1 MAKRARTKLPA
12 VVWAAGWVSF
22 CSDAAT
28 ELIFGVL
35 PAFYLNTL
43 ALGIVWVGVVEGLAE
58 TVVSLTKLFS
68 GRLSDRSGVRKP
80 WMLFGYALSGLSKP
94 LLAFVTSGLGVT
106 LLRSADRFGKG
117 LRGAPRDALVAQ
129 AITPA
134 QRGQAFGIQ
143 RSMDHAGALIGGLLA
158 AILLLA
164 GTAPKTL
171 MLLSA
176 IPALAAVLVIIY
188 FIKEP
193 PPARQSSEP
202 FSLRQSWTH
211 ASKDLKKYIAAASI
225 YALANSS
232 DLLLLALCFE
242 RFQASGLSDP
252 QAMGLLPLLWALL
265 HVVKSTGV
273 HLGGALSDRV
283 GRIPLLVGAWM
294 AYALVYAGA
303 ALFAH
308 ATHPAW
314 AFPLFVMYGF
324 VAILQEGPERAIIA
338 DFEPNAQRR
347 GTAYGL
353 LDFVTGMLL
362 LPASLL
368 TVWLWKSYGA
378 DVAMA
383 VDAAIAFIAALT
395 LAMLFPRHKPRVQ
408 SSPEVPP
415 EVE

>member
-1 MAKRARTKLPA
+1 MAKRARAKLPG

-43 ALGIVWVGVVEGLAE
+43 TLGIVWVGMIEGLAE
-58 TVVSLTKLFS
+58 TVVSMTKLFS
-68 GRLSDRSGVRKP
+68 GHLSDRSGARKP
-80 WMLFGYALSGLSKP
+80 WMLFGYSLSGLSKP
-94 LLAFVTSGLGVT
+94 LLALVTGGVGVT
-106 LLRSADRFGKG
+106 ILRTADRFGKG

-129 AITPA
+129 AITQE

-143 RSMDHAGALIGGLLA
+143 RSMDHAGALMGGLLA
-158 AILLLA
+158 AVLLLA
-164 GTAPKTL
+164 GAAPKTL

-176 IPALAAVLVIIY
+176 VPALATVLVIIF

-193 PPARQSSEP
+193 ARTPKPREP
-202 FSLRQSWTH
+202 FSLRQSWRH
-211 ASKDLKKYIAAASI
+211 ASPELKKYIFAASI
-225 YALANSS
+225 YALSNSS
-232 DLLLLALCFE
+232 DLLLLALCYE
-242 RFQASGLSDP
+242 RFKASGLDDA

-265 HVVKSTGV
+265 HVVKTTGV
-273 HLGGALSDRV
+273 HLGGAISDRV

-314 AFPLFVMYGF
+314 AFVLFVLYGF
-324 VAILQEGPERAIIA
+324 VAILQEGPERAIVA

-353 LDFVTGMLL
+353 LDFMTGILL

-368 TVWLWKSYGA
+368 AVGLWKAFGA

-383 VDAAIAFIAALT
+383 VDAAIAFVAALA
-395 LAMLFPRHKPRVQ
+395 LAMLFPRHKQRAQ
-408 SSPEVPP
+408 SSSEPAP